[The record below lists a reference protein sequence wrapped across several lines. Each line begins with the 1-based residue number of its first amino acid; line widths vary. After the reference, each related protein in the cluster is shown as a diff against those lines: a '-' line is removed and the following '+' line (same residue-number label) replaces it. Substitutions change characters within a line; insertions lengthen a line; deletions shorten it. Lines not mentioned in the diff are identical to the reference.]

1 MPRIPDVCPSAR
13 HPLNSVSLIGN
24 SQFVLRSVLAA
35 ICVVFF
41 FTQVVAQSATATL
54 SGAVIDQNGAVVP
67 NAKVEIMNLSRGF
80 RRTATT
86 NDDGVFTVQLLQ
98 PGAYTLKVE
107 ATGFAPQEMSDI
119 VLNVND
125 LVRVNVYLKVGNIS
139 QTVEIVDPA
148 SVNES
153 AAVGTV
159 VDRRFVENLP
169 LNGRSFQS
177 LLTTIPGFVATPT
190 TGTDPGQFSVNGQR
204 ANTNYFMVDG
214 VSANASASTSLIAG
228 ELVDGSLPALT
239 AFGGTNNLV
248 SVDALEE
255 FKVQTS
261 TYSAEFGRTPGAQI
275 SIATRSGTNQ
285 FHGTLF
291 DYFRND
297 VLDANDW
304 FFNASGRAKSP
315 LRQNDFGGVIGGPV
329 LLPRFGEGG
338 SHLGYNGRNRTFFFF
353 SYEGLRLRQPFFLI
367 TDVPSLAAR
376 QSASPSVRPL
386 LAAFPLPNGPENPA
400 AKTAQF
406 SAAFSNPATLNAT
419 SIRIDHRIGERFSTF
434 VRYNDAPSEA
444 VQHSAGGTGSINTLN
459 TVRAATRTLTAGATF
474 IFTPTSNN
482 ELRVNY
488 SRMSGSSFS
497 TIEPFAGAVVPPDS
511 VFLPPFASRENATFA
526 LQLFGRFTT
535 LLLGVI
541 ADNEQRQFNV
551 VDNFS
556 IIRGDHSL
564 KFGVDYRRLSPTIA
578 PRTYSQVSLASVDQ
592 ILAGRVSIAVVNA
605 ESALRQPIFTNL
617 SLYGQDVW
625 RFNNRL
631 TLTYGLRWELNV
643 PPTEKNGNSPRTVT
657 GFDSANTVTLAP
669 AGTPLYR
676 TTYNNFAPRFGFSY
690 QLRQQA
696 GRETMLRGGV
706 GIFYDLGS
714 GQAANA
720 FSQGTF
726 PYSSVRQI
734 FSAQFPLSLSDATP
748 APING
753 VPANA
758 TIVAFDENFKLPYT
772 VQFNAAVE
780 QSLGTNQ
787 NISVSYVAARGRRL
801 IRRETLQALPAFSS
815 IGIIRNTATSDYDSL
830 QTQFQRRLSR
840 RLQALAS
847 YTFSKSLDTASKE
860 TTAFASTARIDPLQD
875 RGPSDFDI
883 RHGFSAAVSYDL
895 PMPNAGSIGNA
906 LLHGWSI
913 DSIVRAQSALP
924 VNILTGVS
932 FFGISNLARPD
943 LIQGVPLYIDDVSA
957 PGGRRINRA
966 AFAPVPVVP
975 GTSTPIR
982 QGSLGRNA
990 LRGFP
995 FFQTDLTLRRQ
1006 FDLSERVNLQ
1016 FRADFFNIFN
1026 HPNFAKPC
1034 DLISSCGSDFG
1045 RSQNMFGRGLGTGGI
1060 NNGFSPLYQM
1070 GGPRSIQ
1077 FSLKL
1082 QY

>member
-1 MPRIPDVCPSAR
+1 MPRISDACPSAR
-13 HPLNSVSLIGN
+13 YPLNDVSLIGN
-24 SQFVLRSVLAA
+24 SQFLLCPVLAA
-35 ICVVFF
+35 VCIVFS
-41 FTQVVAQSATATL
+41 FTQVFAQGATATL
-54 SGAVIDQNGAVVP
+54 SGTLIDQNGAVVP
-67 NAKVEIMNLSRGF
+67 NAKIEIVNPSRGF
-80 RRTATT
+80 RRTVTT
-86 NDDGVFTVQLLQ
+86 NHDGTFTVQLLP
-98 PGAYTLKVE
+98 PGIYTLK
-107 ATGFAPQEMSDI
+107 AAAMGFAPSEMSDI

-125 LVRVNVYLKVGNIS
+125 MIKVNVYLKVGNIS
-139 QTVEIVDPA
+139 QTVEIIDPA
-148 SVNES
+148 SMNES
-153 AAVGTV
+153 PAVGTV

-177 LLTTIPGFVATPT
+177 LLTTIPGLVATPT
-190 TGTDPGQFSVNGQR
+190 NGTDPGQFSVNGQR

-214 VSANASASTSLIAG
+214 VGANASASASLITG

-255 FKVQTS
+255 FKVQSS
-261 TYSAEFGRTPGAQI
+261 TYAAEFGRTPGAQI

-291 DYFRND
+291 DYLRND

-304 FFNASGRAKSP
+304 FFNANGRAKTP

-329 LLPRFGEGG
+329 LLPGFGEGG
-338 SHLGYNGRNRTFFFF
+338 SRLGYNGRNRTFFFF

-367 TDVPSLAAR
+367 TDVPSLSAR

-386 LAAFPLPNGPENPA
+386 LDAFPLPNGPENPA

-419 SIRIDHRIGERFSTF
+419 SIRIDHKIGERFSVF
-434 VRYNDAPSEA
+434 ARYNNAPSEV
-444 VQHSAGGTGSINTLN
+444 VQHSAGTASINTLN
-459 TVRAATRTLTAGATF
+459 TVRAATRTLTAGTTF
-474 IFTPTSNN
+474 IFTPASNN
-482 ELRVNY
+482 DLRVNY
-488 SRMSGSSFS
+488 SRVSGSSFS
-497 TIEPFAGAVVPPDS
+497 TIEPFGGAVVPPDS
-511 VFLPPFASRENATFA
+511 FFLPSFASRQNATVA
-526 LQLFGRFTT
+526 VQLLSGRFAS
-535 LLLGVI
+535 LLLGLI
-541 ADNEQRQFNV
+541 ANNEQRQFNV

-556 IIRGDHSL
+556 LIRDAHSL
-564 KFGVDYRRLSPTIA
+564 KFGVDYRRLSPILG
-578 PRTYSQVSLASVDQ
+578 PRTYAQIYLATIDQ
-592 ILAGRVSIAVVNA
+592 ILAGRVLLAIVNA
-605 ESALRQPIFTNL
+605 ESAVRHPEFTNL

-643 PPTEKNGNSPRTVT
+643 PPSEKNGNGPRTVT

-676 TTYNNFAPRFGFSY
+676 ATYNNFAPRFGFSY
-690 QLRQQA
+690 QLRQKA
-696 GRETMLRGGV
+696 GRETTVRGGV

-726 PYSSVRQI
+726 PYSSVKQI
-734 FSAQFPLSLSDATP
+734 FFAQFPLSLSDATP

-753 VPANA
+753 VPSNS
-758 TIVAFDENFKLPYT
+758 TLLAFDEDFKLPYT

-780 QSLGTNQ
+780 QSLGMNQ
-787 NISVSYVAARGRRL
+787 SASVSYVAARGRRL
-801 IRRETLQALPAFSS
+801 IRRETLQALPAFFS

-830 QTQFQRRLSR
+830 QLQFQRRLSHH
-840 RLQALAS
+840 LQALAS
-847 YTFSKSLDTASKE
+847 YTFAKSLDTASKE
-860 TTAFASTARIDPLQD
+860 TTAFASAARIDPSQD

-883 RHGFSAAVSYDL
+883 RHAFSAAVSYDL
-895 PMPNAGSIGNA
+895 PVPNAGSIGNA

-913 DSIVRAQSALP
+913 DSIVRAQTALP
-924 VNILTGVS
+924 VNVLTGVS
-932 FFGISNLARPD
+932 FFGISSLARPD
-943 LIQGVPLYIDDVSA
+943 LIEGVPLYIDDVSA

-966 AFAPVPVVP
+966 AFTPAPVVP

-982 QGSLGRNA
+982 QGTLGRNA

-1016 FRADFFNIFN
+1016 FRTDFFNIFN

-1034 DLISSCGSDFG
+1034 DSLSECGADFG
-1045 RSQNMFGRGLGTGGI
+1045 RSLNMFGRGLGSGGV

-1082 QY
+1082 RY